1 MDFSKIDNHIEGDY
15 AAIERVAAKIKEREP
30 TDFSAMNRNSLRQ
43 MLVQNPTCRVIVEI
57 GVENNPDKNLTST
70 AIFLKNKRPGTYYF
84 GIDILDRSHL
94 NDSKNNVYTIRGR
107 SEDRQV
113 LDVIRHVIK
122 REPEIDFLFIDGWHS
137 IHQCRMEW
145 ETYSPFVSK
154 TGIVGFH
161 DVNHHYGPAW
171 LAQDGIDK
179 IAWNVTVDHGRHPDL
194 DFGIGFAWRR

>member
-1 MDFSKIDNHIEGDY
+1 MDFSKIDNNVEGDY
-15 AAIERVAAKIKEREP
+15 TAIERVAARIKQKEA
-30 TDFSAMNRNSLRQ
+30 TDFSEMNRNSLRQ
-43 MLVQNPTCRVIVEI
+43 MLNQNPNCRVIVEI

-70 AIFLKNKRPGTYYF
+70 AIFLKNKRPETYYF

-113 LDVIRHVIK
+113 LDVIRHVLK

-137 IHQCRMEW
+137 INQCRMEW
-145 ETYSPFVSK
+145 ETYSPYVSK

-179 IAWNVTVDHGRHPDL
+179 KTWNVTVDHGMNPEV
-194 DFGIGFAWRR
+194 DFGIGFAWRK